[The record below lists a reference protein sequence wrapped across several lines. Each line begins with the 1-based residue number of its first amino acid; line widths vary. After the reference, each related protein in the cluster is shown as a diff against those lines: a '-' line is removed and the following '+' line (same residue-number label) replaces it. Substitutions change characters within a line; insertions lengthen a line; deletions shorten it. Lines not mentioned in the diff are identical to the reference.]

1 MEAGHG
7 EGPYDP
13 IGGTAKR
20 KADQAVKNGRFA
32 IQDAADFYEWSK
44 QESSAIKNVYLST
57 EEYEMFAIFLKASCK
72 NLDSVNGTMKLH
84 TVFSL
89 NPNWTWIRDTSRF
102 CSN

>member
-7 EGPYDP
+7 KGPCDP
-13 IGGTAKR
+13 TDETAKR
-20 KADQAVKNGRFA
+20 KADQAVKNGRFV

-44 QESSAIKNVYLST
+44 QKSITIKNVYLST
-57 EEYEMFAIFLKASCK
+57 EEYEMSANFLKALCK

-84 TVFSL
+84 AVFSL
-89 NPNWTWIRDTSRF
+89 KPNWIWIRDTSCF